1 MVKAHDGFV
10 SLPIYLLILLV
21 LSCFMIPNAAALPSN
36 PENQVRYPRPSIS
49 PTMAI
54 IIVVLIAALFFVAL
68 FSIYI
73 RYRISTN
80 GNSILQTLST
90 RRRPS
95 AATRGLD
102 NSVIETFPTFAY
114 AEVKDHH
121 IGKDGLECA
130 VCLNE
135 FEDDEKLRLIPKC
148 DHVFHPECI
157 GAWLKSHVT
166 CPVCRADLTTPQPDE
181 PPVKAHEVLNRDQEG
196 TENLQQNKEISIQI
210 GSDENLKQQEDPSSV
225 KRLSFD
231 VPNQPPRSFSIKRPK
246 MLNKFRSHSTG
257 HSLVVPGENLD
268 RYTLRLSDNVRKEVM
283 NRALLNRTKSC
294 AVTLP
299 RHGSTK
305 IEYRK
310 GVGKESNNEVSIQ
323 IETDENLMVQQ
334 EKTCNVTPNLSINVP
349 KRPPRSLS
357 IKRPR
362 TLSRFR
368 SFSTGH
374 SLVIAGENLDQHTL
388 RLPENV
394 RKEVMNRA
402 LLNRTKSC
410 AVTLSRFG
418 STRRGY
424 RTGNG
429 EGRKIVPPFFTR
441 GPSLKSPKIMADI
454 EEGSNSRS
462 VKMAIKM
469 PSFQCL
475 EPKGDEASLLTN
487 ELA

>member
-1 MVKAHDGFV
+1 MVCFESHDRFV

-21 LSCFMIPNAAALPSN
+21 LSCPMIPNAAALPSN
-36 PENQVRYPRPSIS
+36 PENRIRYPRPSIS
-49 PTMAI
+49 PAMAI

-102 NSVIETFPTFAY
+102 NSVIDTFPTFAY

-121 IGKDGLECA
+121 IGKGGLECA

-166 CPVCRADLTTPQPDE
+166 CPVCRADLTTPQPD
-181 PPVKAHEVLNRDQEG
+181 VKAQEVLNRDQEG
-196 TENLQQNKEISIQI
+196 TENLQQNKEVSIQI
-210 GSDENLKQQEDPSSV
+210 GSDENLTQQEETSSV

-231 VPNQPPRSFSIKRPK
+231 VPNRPPRSFSIKRPK

-257 HSLVVPGENLD
+257 HSLVLPGENLD
-268 RYTLRLSDNVRKEVM
+268 RYTLRLSENVRKEVM

-299 RHGSTK
+299 RHGSTRR
-305 IEYRK
+305 EYRK
-310 GVGKESNNEVSIQ
+310 GAGEGSNNEVSIQ
-323 IETDENLMVQQ
+323 IESDENLMVQQ
-334 EKTCNVTPNLSINVP
+334 EETCNVTRNLSINMP
-349 KRPPRSLS
+349 KRLPRSFS

-368 SFSTGH
+368 SHSTGH
-374 SLVIAGENLDQHTL
+374 SLVITGENLDQHTL
-388 RLPENV
+388 RLQENV

-402 LLNRTKSC
+402 LLLNRTKSC
-410 AVTLSRFG
+410 AVTLSRYG

-441 GPSLKSPKIMADI
+441 GPSMKSPKIMADI
-454 EEGSNSRS
+454 EEGSTSRS
-462 VKMAIKM
+462 VKMAVKM
-469 PSFQCL
+469 PSFKCL

-487 ELA
+487 EIA